1 MNLCEECICTY
12 GTYLCASVWGKA
24 ESAVLGRAIEM
35 CVSMDG
41 EFSGYVR
48 KTWVLTCFRCIGKN
62 ELESIQN
69 EENMWTYCLHYLITI
84 HRSIKKTVNPGSAFV
99 KEILLRNVI
108 CSVSCG
114 WKRQNTDFEW
124 QKLHQ
129 TEWICKSVTINFGR
143 WAVQQEGLG
152 SFCQYMCVCG
162 STLHHLLAL
171 LWRKDSYYPTYWSH
185 WEVRNWK
192 SSSVQV
198 TSGLIRE
205 KKILIC
211 MGYTHNIT
219 FTWIYE
225 HTYHIMD
232 SVL

>member
-1 MNLCEECICTY
+1 MNLCEECICIY

-48 KTWVLTCFRCIGKN
+48 KTWVLTCFCCIGKN

-108 CSVSCG
+108 CFVSCG

-129 TEWICKSVTINFGR
+129 TEWICKSVTTSFGR
-143 WAVQQEGLG
+143 CNQNGQF
-152 SFCQYMCVCG
+152 S
-162 STLHHLLAL
+162 
-171 LWRKDSYYPTYWSH
+171 
-185 WEVRNWK
+185 
-192 SSSVQV
+192 
-198 TSGLIRE
+198 
-205 KKILIC
+205 KK
-211 MGYTHNIT
+211 
-219 FTWIYE
+219 
-225 HTYHIMD
+225 
-232 SVL
+232 V